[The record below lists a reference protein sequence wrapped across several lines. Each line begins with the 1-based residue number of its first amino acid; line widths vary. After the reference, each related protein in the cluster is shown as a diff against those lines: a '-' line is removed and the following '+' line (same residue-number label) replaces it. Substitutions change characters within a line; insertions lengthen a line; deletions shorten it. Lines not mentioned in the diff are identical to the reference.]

1 MGLTFGTMDLY
12 NMRAFLTRVVAKGT
26 AEEDI
31 LVDLVSRID
40 CELHRRQRGTTGQ
53 TERTDRISA

>member
-1 MGLTFGTMDLY
+1 MGTTFGTMDLY

-31 LVDLVSRID
+31 LVDLVGRID
-40 CELHRRQRGTTGQ
+40 CELQRRQYGTAGRTEQ
-53 TERTDRISA
+53 TNGIRA